1 MTQFEARSATARCEC
16 ASLKRYQP
24 GEYLHV
30 EKQSRVEEAKKEKAK
45 IIAAAPSQKGA
56 VIWQPNF
63 AAGKKKP

>member
-1 MTQFEARSATARCEC
+1 MTQIDFYTHVAQP
-16 ASLKRYQP
+16 LK
-24 GEYLHV
+24 L
-30 EKQSRVEEAKKEKAK
+30 AAK